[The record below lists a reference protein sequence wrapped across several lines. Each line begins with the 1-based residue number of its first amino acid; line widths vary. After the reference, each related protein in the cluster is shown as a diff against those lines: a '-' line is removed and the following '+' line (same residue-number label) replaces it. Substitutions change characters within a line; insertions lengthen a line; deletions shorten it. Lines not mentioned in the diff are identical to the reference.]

1 MELISEDPIKIKF
14 AHGEVIGAVDE
25 TTGAIAYLGIPY
37 AAPPVEGL
45 RFRPPQLHTLWKTQN
60 NFRFDARF
68 IKQKL
73 FSFKDMDL
81 DVCHF

>member
-1 MELISEDPIKIKF
+1 M
-14 AHGEVIGAVDE
+14 DE

-37 AAPPVEGL
+37 AAPPVERL

-68 IKQKL
+68 VKWKI
-73 FSFKDMDL
+73 FSFKDMNL
-81 DVCHF
+81 GVRA